1 LLKLAHY
8 LKPHL
13 AAVILAMVLLF
24 TQAISELFLPNLMG
38 DIVNIGIQ
46 QGGIEEGT
54 PRAISEEGF
63 NFIKAFMSE
72 EDQALFSEHYVLKS
86 ADDLDS
92 KGQPYVNSW
101 PEAAGQNL
109 YVLEDVSPE
118 TMLKLEDAF
127 GTTTW
132 TMLNLMQ
139 RVQAAVE
146 DGSLTPL
153 LEGQMRNQAIDQ
165 IAIELEK
172 AQTPLPPGMTYGT
185 LAEQVYDQQL
195 KSGGFGDKSQLPG
208 GLGALGTPGSASA
221 TGSAGSAGAAG
232 SETNAGSATSTG
244 DVSAPG
250 DASASGDSSST
261 DDASASGDSSS
272 TDDAGASGDSSAEA
286 APQIDS
292 QSIDITQMYELLPL
306 IKLLPPEWLTEA
318 QTTAQSLEPSMRNQ
332 SATMLVSAF
341 YRELGADMTGI
352 EMSYILRIGL
362 IMLAVTT
369 ITGLATILVGYISA
383 KVGAGVA
390 RAIRSA
396 MFSKVAS
403 FSHAEFDRFSTAS
416 LITRSTNDVMMMQ
429 MIISMGIRMVCYA
442 PIMGIGGAIMAIN
455 KSVSMSWIVVL
466 AAVVMLGGVT
476 LQMSIVTPRFR
487 LVQRLT
493 DRLNLVA
500 REKLTGLMVIR
511 AFNRDDVERQ
521 RFDEANLDLTNTH
534 IFIGRIM
541 TLMGPFLTIIMN
553 GMSILIIWVGGHQV
567 AAAQMQVGDMM
578 AYMQYIMQV
587 MMSFMMFSMMF
598 MMLPRAQVSATRI
611 AEVLET
617 QPSIV
622 DPAEPLKIAPGMRG
636 MVEFNDVSF
645 RYEGAEED
653 ALQDIN
659 FAAQPGQMIAFI
671 GPTGSGKSSIM
682 NLIPRFYDVST
693 GSISVNGVD
702 VRDLTQ
708 SELRSHIGYVPQLST
723 LMSGNIATNISYGVQ
738 DRDLSYDDLI
748 DISTVAQAID
758 FIGEKDEGFY
768 FPVAQSGANVSGG
781 QKQRLA
787 IARALAIQPDIYLF
801 DDSFSALDFSTDVA
815 LRRALKEYTTDATLL
830 VISQRIGTIME
841 ADVIHVVD
849 EGRIINSGSHD
860 ELLVNCPEYYEIAS
874 SQLAE
879 VAETAR
885 PASLTEGGGQ

>member
-1 LLKLAHY
+1 MLKLAHY

-146 DGSLTPL
+146 DGSLIPL

-165 IAIELEK
+165 IALELEK
-172 AQTPLPPGMTYGT
+172 AQTPLPPGMTYET

-195 KSGGFGDKSQLPG
+195 KSGGFGDKSLLPG
-208 GLGALGTPGSASA
+208 GLGALGTPGSAGA
-221 TGSAGSAGAAG
+221 AGSAGSAGATD
-232 SETNAGSATSTG
+232 SETNAGSETST
-244 DVSAPG
+244 G
-250 DASASGDSSST
+250 DASASGDASAT
-261 DDASASGDSSS
+261 DDASASGD
-272 TDDAGASGDSSAEA
+272 ASAEA
-286 APQIDS
+286 APENDS

-306 IKLLPPEWLTEA
+306 IKLLPPEWLTDA

-390 RAIRSA
+390 RTIRSA

-521 RFDEANLDLTNTH
+521 RFDEANLELTNTQ

-617 QPSIV
+617 QPTIV

-653 ALQDIN
+653 ALQDIS

-682 NLIPRFYDVST
+682 NLIPRFYDVSN
-693 GSISVNGVD
+693 GSISVNGID

-723 LMSGNIATNISYGVQ
+723 LMSGNIATNIGYGVQ
-738 DRDLSYDDLI
+738 GRDLSYDDLI

-768 FPVAQSGANVSGG
+768 FPVAQGGVNVSGG

-815 LRRALKEYTTDATLL
+815 LRRALKEYTSDATLL

-860 ELLVNCPEYYEIAS
+860 QLLVNCPEYYEIAS

-885 PASLTEGGGQ
+885 PASLTEGGDQ